1 MSSISTSN
9 LFGTS
14 TGKTE
19 STTEKS
25 KKKLQPGGELGQDQ
39 FLKLLTAQ
47 LQHQDPLEPQEN
59 SEFIAQLATF
69 STLEKLTSIEGLL
82 KQSLGMDVA
91 AEK

>member
-9 LFGTS
+9 LLGTNQS
-14 TGKTE
+14 TEGTPGKGTRIV
-19 STTEKS
+19 
-25 KKKLQPGGELGQDQ
+25 PGGELGQDQ

-47 LQHQDPLEPQEN
+47 LQHQDPLEPQA
-59 SEFIAQLATF
+59 SAEFIAQLATF

-82 KQSLGMDVA
+82 RKSLGMGVV

>member
-1 MSSISTSN
+1 MSSVSTSN
-9 LFGTS
+9 LFGS
-14 TGKTE
+14 GTGKTE

-25 KKKLQPGGELGQDQ
+25 KRIQPGGALGQDQ

-47 LQHQDPLEPQEN
+47 LQHQDPLEPQA
-59 SEFIAQLATF
+59 SAEFIAQLATF

-82 KQSLGMDVA
+82 KKSLGMDVA

>member
-1 MSSISTSN
+1 MSSVSTSN
-9 LFGTS
+9 LFGS
-14 TGKTE
+14 GTGKTE

-25 KKKLQPGGELGQDQ
+25 KRLQPGGELGQDQ

-47 LQHQDPLEPQEN
+47 LQHQDPLEPQAN
-59 SEFIAQLATF
+59 AEFIAQLATF

-82 KQSLGMDVA
+82 KKSLGMDVA

>member
-25 KKKLQPGGELGQDQ
+25 KKLQPGGELGQDQ

-82 KQSLGMDVA
+82 KKSLGMDVA

>member
-1 MSSISTSN
+1 MSSVSTSN

-14 TGKTE
+14 TATGNG
-19 STTEKS
+19 TEKS
-25 KKKLQPGGELGQDQ
+25 RTTQPGGDLGQDQ

-47 LQHQDPLEPQEN
+47 LQHQDPLEPQGN
-59 SEFIAQLATF
+59 AEFIAQLATF

-91 AEK
+91 EEK

>member
-1 MSSISTSN
+1 MSSVSTTN
-9 LFGTS
+9 LFGAS

-19 STTEKS
+19 TATEKS
-25 KKKLQPGGELGQDQ
+25 KRIQPGGELGQDQ

-47 LQHQDPLEPQEN
+47 LQHQDPLEPQAN

-82 KQSLGMDVA
+82 KQSLGIDNATGM
-91 AEK
+91 

>member
-1 MSSISTSN
+1 MSSVSTSN
-9 LFGTS
+9 LFGS
-14 TGKTE
+14 GTGKTE

-25 KKKLQPGGELGQDQ
+25 KRTQPGGELGQDQ

-82 KQSLGMDVA
+82 KKSLGMDVA

>member
-1 MSSISTSN
+1 MSSVSTSN
-9 LFGTS
+9 LFGIS
-14 TGKTE
+14 AGKTE

-25 KKKLQPGGELGQDQ
+25 KRIQPGGELGQDQ

-47 LQHQDPLEPQEN
+47 LQHQDPLEPQAN
-59 SEFIAQLATF
+59 AEFIAQLATF

-82 KQSLGMDVA
+82 KQSLGMEVS

>member
-1 MSSISTSN
+1 MSSVSTSN

-14 TGKTE
+14 TGKIE

-25 KKKLQPGGELGQDQ
+25 TRIQPGGELGQDQ

-47 LQHQDPLEPQEN
+47 LQHQDPLEPQDS

-69 STLEKLTSIEGLL
+69 SSLEKLTSIEGLI
-82 KQSLGMDVA
+82 KKSLGMDVA
-91 AEK
+91 AAK

>member
-1 MSSISTSN
+1 MSSISINN

-14 TGKTE
+14 AGQIE
-19 STTEKS
+19 STPEKA
-25 KKKLQPGGELGQDQ
+25 KRIQPGGELGQDQ

-47 LQHQDPLEPQEN
+47 LQHQDPLEPQAN
-59 SEFIAQLATF
+59 AEFIAQLATF

-82 KQSLGMDVA
+82 KKSLGMDTA

>member
-1 MSSISTSN
+1 MSSVSTSN
-9 LFGTS
+9 LFGS
-14 TGKTE
+14 GTGKTE

-25 KKKLQPGGELGQDQ
+25 KRLQPGGELGQDQ

-82 KQSLGMDVA
+82 KKSLGMDVA